1 MTASSLRHFIRLAI
15 SCGAFLLDVAAVLS
29 ACLIG
34 DWLRYD
40 DLAYGNWIQTFVLA
54 FPVYFLSALALKG
67 YAQRTVVSVGR
78 SFFAAATS
86 LLIGAGFSMSAIF
99 ALKVANDTSRL
110 ATGYSL
116 VIALVL
122 LVVFRVLLAIFVRRF
137 LHRAVATRFVVLTD
151 GVEPIPHG
159 PTRVMKIVNVRDAS
173 LVPAF
178 RDPSFFDALNRLV
191 ANADRI
197 VLSFDDPDERV
208 RWSAVMQLSGLD
220 AEIVADLGE
229 VRPLALSHWN
239 DHPTLVISRRP
250 LNIVERAVK
259 RLFDL
264 FVSIALMPVALPV
277 MGLTAL
283 AIRLDSPGPI
293 LFVQER
299 MGRNKT
305 TYRCYKFRSMYVD
318 QLDGKGV
325 ASTTRGDCRIT
336 RVGRFLRL
344 TSIDE
349 LPQLFNVLAGDMSLV
364 GPRPHALGSRAEGS
378 LFWELVPDY
387 WSRHSMKP
395 GVTGLAQVRGL
406 RGATHSRE
414 DIEHRVAADLE
425 YINGWSLWL
434 DIKILAKTPLVVI
447 HRNAY

>member
-1 MTASSLRHFIRLAI
+1 LRVTRLRISLRRGTQAEAEDEGGDQHGDRSGEGGIGEQGIARL
-15 SCGAFLLDVAAVLS
+15 SDVVDDTLDA
-29 ACLIG
+29 
-34 DWLRYD
+34 RP
-40 DLAYGNWIQTFVLA
+40 T
-54 FPVYFLSALALKG
+54 FLSE
-67 YAQRTVVSVGR
+67 
-78 SFFAAATS
+78 
-86 LLIGAGFSMSAIF
+86 
-99 ALKVANDTSRL
+99 
-110 ATGYSL
+110 
-116 VIALVL
+116 L
-122 LVVFRVLLAIFVRRF
+122 LV
-137 LHRAVATRFVVLTD
+137 H
-151 GVEPIPHG
+151 EP
-159 PTRVMKIVNVRDAS
+159 
-173 LVPAF
+173 
-178 RDPSFFDALNRLV
+178 
-191 ANADRI
+191 
-197 VLSFDDPDERV
+197 
-208 RWSAVMQLSGLD
+208 
-220 AEIVADLGE
+220 LG
-229 VRPLALSHWN
+229 RG
-239 DHPTLVISRRP
+239 RRP
-250 LNIVERAVK
+250 EPAPRNRQRPALRAAPPRPAVFGPEQF
-259 RLFDL
+259 LE
-264 FVSIALMPVALPV
+264 
-277 MGLTAL
+277 
-283 AIRLDSPGPI
+283 GPI

-299 MGRNKT
+299 MGRNNT

-325 ASTTRGDCRIT
+325 ASTARGDCRIT

-378 LFWELVPDY
+378 LFWDLVPDY